1 MPISHQVISGKS
13 LLTTEWGRITADD
26 LRAHL
31 RYLLESPDVPRP
43 VRELMDKRRV
53 QDCPLD
59 FLGSIDYAN
68 DLASAYRAVGI
79 NRIAML
85 ATQDAIYGTCRQL
98 QILLTSREM
107 QVSVYRDAAAACAS
121 VGISL
126 PVANAELADATSIP
140 TAPSLEDAPVADIRV
155 TPTLD
160 ATR

>member
-13 LLTTEWGRITADD
+13 LLTTEWGRVTTDD

-68 DLASAYRAVGI
+68 DFASTYTAVGI

-85 ATQDAIYGTCRQL
+85 ATQDVIYGSCRQL
-98 QILLTSREM
+98 QILLTSREV
-107 QVSVYRDAAAACAS
+107 QVSVFRDAAAACAS

-126 PVANAELADATSIP
+126 PTANAELADATAIP
-140 TAPSLEDAPVADIRV
+140 TAPALEDAPIAEVRV
-155 TPTLD
+155 TPALD
-160 ATR
+160 VTR